1 MRVVTMIDVP
11 DYVYIYFAKQAKL
24 YPHKSPEELMAGY
37 LARSIRQKLYREAK
51 KEAQISNESK

>member
-1 MRVVTMIDVP
+1 MIDVP